1 MSVLPDTSVW
11 TEFFRGTEPTARA
24 PDRLIAEQEP
34 VICGPILAELLAG
47 TPSAER
53 ERLWV
58 ALAGLPFLELT
69 RARWREAGELAHELV
84 GRGSCVPLIDVL
96 IPVAAAHAG
105 AALWT
110 RDRAFDRIADV
121 LPELALHS

>member
-11 TEFFRGTEPTARA
+11 IEFFRGTEPTARA

-58 ALAGLPFLELT
+58 A
-69 RARWREAGELAHELV
+69 HELV

-110 RDRAFDRIADV
+110 RDRDFDRIADV